1 METKPSLSSSQRR
14 SSLSSS
20 LSKRR
25 SSSSSPSSVMT
36 TTRTRRTKLGA
47 FFCWTILCC
56 CTISCFLLF
65 PSLTSAAYIVSIPAK
80 DEECYSISSPPGSAG
95 GTLNG
100 NFDHLDDVIDSEPLS
115 VVIIDSKEEHVL
127 FRSRR
132 RATEGVFRVNLKP
145 DQKVN
150 LCLQNGLVT
159 AGRGKKSPS
168 GRKHDGKERTV
179 GFEYTVESKDEKSE
193 IHTQNEKNTKAA
205 SELQKQINNLINHFQ
220 YMRMRESKHRQV
232 VETTFTQLM
241 WWVIL
246 EAVFAVLVASAQI
259 MYFRNFLER
268 RRYM

>member
-1 METKPSLSSSQRR
+1 MSGTKPSSLLSSS
-14 SSLSSS
+14 SSSSSS
-20 LSKRR
+20 LRR
-25 SSSSSPSSVMT
+25 SSSSPS
-36 TTRTRRTKLGA
+36 RA
-47 FFCWTILCC
+47 FFWTLCC
-56 CTISCFLLF
+56 ISISFLLQ

-80 DEECYSISSPPGSAG
+80 DEECYLISSPPGSAG

-100 NFDHLDDVIDSEPLS
+100 NFDHLDDGFDSEPLS

-150 LCLQNGLVT
+150 LCLQNGLIT
-159 AGRGKKSPS
+159 AGRGRKSPS
-168 GRKHDGKERTV
+168 GRSHDGKERTV
-179 GFEYTVESKDEKSE
+179 GFEYAVESKDEKSE

-205 SELQKQINNLINHFQ
+205 AELKKQINNLINHFQ
-220 YMRMRESKHRQV
+220 YMRMRESKHREV

-246 EAVFAVLVASAQI
+246 EAVFVVLVASAQI